1 MATSRREFLHR
12 SALGA
17 GALGLGLAGTAVR
30 TEAYSRPS
38 TSRQAPR
45 RLRLLILG
53 GTGFIG
59 PHQVRYARERGHELT
74 LFNRGRTAPDLFPG
88 VETLIGDRDGDYR
101 SIEQEIAGGRSWD
114 VVIDNP
120 ATDPEWVKSAT
131 RILRPVTDQ
140 YIYVSSISAYRYNN
154 VEWAD
159 ETAPR
164 HTLEN
169 TTAREREGAL
179 SYGWQKTQSEE
190 AAMAA
195 YPGRATI
202 VRPGLIVGP
211 GDRSDRF
218 TWWPY
223 RIQRGGEVLCPGPR
237 ENPVQIID
245 ARDLSQWM
253 IRMAEMG
260 ETGAYNATGPE
271 SEMTMDQM
279 LYGIR
284 AVCTGEM
291 SFTWV
296 DQDFLAEQRVGSWM
310 EIPVWIPFTEEMKG
324 FSRWSI
330 QKALSRGLT
339 FRSLAETTADTLA
352 MIQGWPVERR
362 ERLAMGRCEENPRGT
377 GLTPDKEERILEAW
391 HAGHG
396 GR

>member
-17 GALGLGLAGTAVR
+17 GAVGLALTGAVGR
-30 TEAYSRPS
+30 SEASAAPFQDRPPSRK
-38 TSRQAPR
+38 
-45 RLRLLILG
+45 LKLLILG

-59 PHQVRYARERGHELT
+59 PHQVSYARARGHEIT

-88 VETLIGDRDGDYR
+88 VETLIGDRNGDYA
-101 SIEQEIAGGRSWD
+101 SIEEEIAKGRTWD

-120 ATDPEWVKSAT
+120 ATDPEWVKRAAAL
-131 RILRPVTDQ
+131 LRPVSDQ
-140 YIYVSSISAYRYNN
+140 YIYVSSISAYRYND

-159 ETAPR
+159 ESAPR
-164 HTLEN
+164 HTVEN
-169 TTAREREGAL
+169 TTEEERQGAL

-195 YPGRATI
+195 YPGKATI

-223 RIQRGGEVLCPGPR
+223 RIQKGGEILCPGPR
-237 ENPVQIID
+237 ANPVQIID
-245 ARDLSQWM
+245 ARDLSEWM
-253 IRMAEMG
+253 IRMAEDG

-284 AVCTGEM
+284 AVCTGKM

-296 DQDFLAEQRVGSWM
+296 DQDFLAEHRVGAWM
-310 EIPVWIPFTEEMKG
+310 EMPVWVPFSDDMKG

-330 QKALSRGLT
+330 QKALDKGLT
-339 FRSLAETTADTLA
+339 FRPLAVTAEDTLE
-352 MIQGWPVERR
+352 MIRAWPAERR
-362 ERLAMGRCEENPRGT
+362 ERLAMGRSEENRRGT
-377 GLTPDKEERILEAW
+377 GLTPEKEARILEAW
-391 HAGHG
+391 HARRGSS
-396 GR
+396 